1 MELVSVGLVE
11 LAGIQTGA
19 EEWTGLVW
27 TGAGQLVE
35 VGWEQ
40 FSEEQQLVLAGL
52 AEELEFSGQQLV
64 VVEFSGQLG
73 QEQQLELG
81 LSVELEQGLSEG
93 LEQGLSGELEHWMRL
108 V

>member
-27 TGAGQLVE
+27 TGLVGA
-35 VGWEQ
+35 GWEQ

-52 AEELEFSGQQLV
+52 AEELEFSGQKLV